1 MSQLYYLLGLYY
13 VPILLEKDLN
23 IFAQEKPFFF
33 LKF

>member
-13 VPILLEKDLN
+13 VPILLLEKDLN

-33 LKF
+33 FF